1 MRRRLGILLTILALA
16 AAACSGSGGE
26 SDGAT
31 TTAHGTTPPPR
42 SLEGDQPAAD
52 GESDQADTVSYAGT
66 TPAPEFPEGLDWLNT
81 DAPLTLESL
90 RGKVVLLDF
99 WTYGCIN
106 CIHIIPDLERLEAEY
121 PDELVVIGVHSAK
134 FVNESATDN
143 IRQVILR
150 YDLEHPVVN
159 DRDFEIW
166 ETWGVN
172 AWPTVVLIDP
182 AGNVVGGDSGEGVY
196 AKVAPIMESLV
207 AEFAAKD
214 ELDTTPIDF
223 ALESDG
229 APETVLSYPGKV
241 LVDPAANRL
250 FIADT
255 GHNRIVVA
263 DPGTGE
269 ILDVYGSDRPGYR
282 NGFGLEAR
290 FNAPQGMALSEDG
303 STLYVADTDN
313 HAIRSVDVATGIVET
328 LVGTGS
334 IGYPPTGGSAPAVA
348 LNSPWGLTIRNG
360 VLYIAMAGSHQ
371 IWSMDLAGSTIAP
384 LVGNGRES
392 TFNGALAEAELAQ
405 PSGVTF
411 DSAGRLYFADSESSS
426 IRYADVLE
434 PAGRTGIV
442 VGSDENL
449 FEFGDEDGVGTAAR
463 LQHPLGVVFREE
475 AGTLLIA
482 DTYNSKIKEVDL
494 STNTVA
500 TRSGAEHGW
509 ADGNAALFYEPGGL
523 SLDGD
528 DLYVADTNNHAIRVV
543 DLTTDTTTTL
553 VLKGVENFN
562 PPPDAADFAG
572 TVVQM
577 DPITTGPGPGSFVLE
592 FVLPTDYK
600 VNEDAPSSVQWFV
613 SGNAVTMEEAANQ
626 SLTGVTFPVEI
637 AAEFAAGASSVT
649 ADVTVIY
656 CRADAESLCLI
667 EQVRFLAPITVE
679 GDGPSARIPL
689 PHVIVVPDI

>member
-1 MRRRLGILLTILALA
+1 MRRSCGLLLAIMALA
-16 AAACSGSGGE
+16 AAACSGTEDAGP
-26 SDGAT
+26 T
-31 TTAHGTTPPPR
+31 TTSDPATPAG
-42 SLEGDQPAAD
+42 SLESAAPAETKDAD
-52 GESDQADTVSYAGT
+52 PGEAVSYAGT

-81 DAPLTLESL
+81 DTPLTLESL

-121 PDELVVIGVHSAK
+121 ADELVVIGVHSAK
-134 FVNESATDN
+134 FVNESATEN

-166 ETWGVN
+166 RTWGVN

-207 AEFAAKD
+207 AEFAASG
-214 ELDTTPIDF
+214 ELDTTPIEF
-223 ALESDG
+223 ALESAG
-229 APETVLSYPGKV
+229 APETALRYPGKV
-241 LVDPAANRL
+241 LADPASDRL
-250 FIADT
+250 FVADT

-263 DPGTGE
+263 DPRTGE
-269 ILDVYGSDRPGYR
+269 VLDVYGSGRSGYR
-282 NGFGLEAR
+282 NGFGLEAQ
-290 FNAPQGMALSEDG
+290 FNAPQGMTLSDDG

-313 HAIRSVDVATGIVET
+313 HVIRSVDVATGIVET

-334 IGYPPTGGSAPAVA
+334 IGYPPTGGSAPSVA
-348 LNSPWGLTIRNG
+348 LNSPWGLTIREG

-371 IWSMDLAGSTIAP
+371 IWSMDLAGGTIAP
-384 LVGNGRES
+384 LVGNARES

-405 PSGVTF
+405 PSGVAF
-411 DSAGRLYFADSESSS
+411 DTAGRLYFADSESSS

-442 VGSDENL
+442 AGSDENL

-463 LQHPLGVVFREE
+463 LQHPLGVVFRSDT
-475 AGTLLIA
+475 GTLLIA

-494 STNTVA
+494 STNTVT
-500 TRSGAEHGW
+500 TRYGAEHGW
-509 ADGNAALFYEPGGL
+509 ADGASPLFYEPGGL
-523 SLDGD
+523 SLDD
-528 DLYVADTNNHAIRVV
+528 DTLYVADTNNHVIRTI
-543 DLTTDTTTTL
+543 DLTTGSTTTL
-553 VLKGVENFN
+553 VLKGIENFN
-562 PPPDAADFAG
+562 PPPDAEDFAG
-572 TVVQM
+572 KVIQL
-577 DPITTGPGPGSFVLE
+577 DSIKTGPGPGSFVLE
-592 FVLPTDYK
+592 FALPTGYK

-613 SGNAVTMEEAANQ
+613 SGDAVTMDDAANR
-626 SLTGVTFPVEI
+626 SLTGTIFPVEI
-637 AAEFAAGASSVT
+637 AAEFSEGASSVT

-667 EQVRFLAPITVE
+667 EQVRFLVPITV
-679 GDGPSARIPL
+679 DAVGPSARIPL

>member
-1 MRRRLGILLTILALA
+1 MQRRLGILLTILALA
-16 AAACSGSGGE
+16 AVGCSGSDGD
-26 SDGAT
+26 SDETT
-31 TTAHGTTPPPR
+31 TTAIGTTFPTE
-42 SLEGDQPAAD
+42 SLESDEPAGD
-52 GESDQADTVSYAGT
+52 GESDSADAVSYAGT

-81 DAPLTLESL
+81 DTPLTLESL

-150 YDLEHPVVN
+150 YELEHPVVN

-166 ETWGVN
+166 QTWGVN

-223 ALESDG
+223 ALESEG

-241 LVDPAANRL
+241 LVDPAADRL

-269 ILDVYGSDRPGYR
+269 ILDVYGSGRSGYR
-282 NGFGLEAR
+282 NGFGLEAQ
-290 FNAPQGMALSEDG
+290 FNAPQGMALSDDG
-303 STLYVADTDN
+303 TTLYVADTDN
-313 HAIRSVDVATGIVET
+313 HVVRSVDVATGIVET

-334 IGYPPTGGSAPAVA
+334 IGYPPTGVSAPEVA
-348 LNSPWGLTIRNG
+348 LNSPWGLTVRNG

-371 IWSMDLAGSTIAP
+371 IWSMDLVGGTVAP

-392 TFNGALAEAELAQ
+392 TLNGTLAEAELAQ

-411 DSAGRLYFADSESSS
+411 DDTGRLYFADSESSS

-434 PAGRTGIV
+434 AAGRTGIV
-442 VGSDENL
+442 AGSDQNL
-449 FEFGDEDGVGTAAR
+449 FEFGDEDGSGTAAR

-475 AGTLLIA
+475 TGTLLIA

-494 STNTVA
+494 TTNTVT
-500 TRSGAEHGW
+500 TRFGAEHGW
-509 ADGNAALFYEPGGL
+509 SDGTAALFYEPGGL

-528 DLYVADTNNHAIRVV
+528 ALYVADTNNHAIRVV
-543 DLTTDTTTTL
+543 DLTAGTTTTL
-553 VLKGVENFN
+553 VLKGIENYN

-572 TVVQM
+572 TVIQLA
-577 DPITTGPGPGSFVLE
+577 PITTGPGPGSFVLE
-592 FVLPTDYK
+592 FVLPAGYK

-613 SGNAVTMEEAANQ
+613 SGDAVTMDEAANQ

-667 EQVRFLAPITVE
+667 EQVRFMAPINVVA
-679 GDGPSARIPL
+679 GGPSARIPL
-689 PHVIVVPDI
+689 PHAIVVPDI